1 MNVTC
6 AVCGQV
12 NAEGTQFCVNP
23 ACGAYLPWD
32 RTAGHRP
39 PPQEPQPQRQDPHS
53 PPPET
58 GPRTARHER
67 VEPEQGSG
75 ARIELADTALAV
87 DPGQI
92 AETQATVHNTGTRV
106 ERFLVRVS
114 GPAAPWASVEPADL
128 TVYPGRPAVC
138 TVRFAPTRHASASAG
153 TWSFG
158 VLADSQVTAGLQA
171 SVVGAVHLGD
181 FRSLSL
187 MLEPGAA
194 RGGSRTT
201 QTLLID
207 NQGNV
212 PERLRLTASDTDGL
226 LRFELPAEA
235 TVEPG
240 RSSVPFQVHARQEWF
255 GRPQRVRFHVVA
267 TPEEGRPVGAD
278 GVRIVRPRLGVLP
291 LVLAGTLVAVLA
303 GGVALNLG
311 SSTDSADSGSGP
323 IGVAGSPSQEAVS
336 PAPGVTMRPPEPP
349 SPSPSASPAPS
360 PSPSPRV
367 VSPAPPPVDP
377 ASKLLVEYRRSG
389 GFAGFADRITVFG
402 DGRATVTR
410 VTTNV
415 DTTLTPDELAA
426 LNEKLEVLE
435 LGEPAA
441 EPGGADHITY
451 ELLVNGRR
459 SVRYDALPSDW
470 QAVTDILDQVIE
482 RQ

>member
-32 RTAGHRP
+32 RTAAHHQ
-39 PPQEPQPQRQDPHS
+39 PPQEP
-53 PPPET
+53 PPPVPHPPPSESQ
-58 GPRTARHER
+58 PRTARHER
-67 VEPEQGSG
+67 VEPEHRPG
-75 ARIELADTALAV
+75 ARIELADAALAV

-92 AETQATVHNTGTRV
+92 AETQVTVHNTGNRV

-114 GPAAPWASVEPADL
+114 GPAAPWASVDPADI

-138 TVRFAPTRHASASAG
+138 TVRFAPSRQAATSAG
-153 TWSFG
+153 TWNFG
-158 VLADSQVTAGLQA
+158 VLADSQVTPGLQA

-181 FRSLSL
+181 YRSLT
-187 MLEPGAA
+187 MTLEPGAA

-226 LRFELPAEA
+226 LRFELPGEA

-240 RSSVPFQVHARQEWF
+240 RSAVPLQVHARQKWF
-255 GRPQRVRFHVVA
+255 GRPQRVPFHVVA

-291 LVLAGTLVAVLA
+291 LVLAGALAAVLA

-336 PAPGVTMRPPEPP
+336 PAPGVTMRPPE
-349 SPSPSASPAPS
+349 SPSPTPTPSPS

-367 VSPAPPPVDP
+367 KSPAPPPVDP

-459 SVRYDALPSDW
+459 SVRYDVLPPDW
-470 QAVTDILDQVIE
+470 QDVTAILDQVIE